1 MPSRLCTLTYS
12 VNNLPGIYNTK
23 SEIID
28 THKAKLLTSAIQ
40 LDLLKYPRI
49 TLLER
54 MAIDSIIDEI
64 QLSLSSYADSSK
76 SMNPK
81 ILPADLLLFLDIDKN
96 ENKKRDSEIIIR
108 LFYTQGSKVLHVII
122 EKIKPFDLIGQ
133 RSKLSRSIID
143 KLKELYPLRGIISEI
158 NQNRI
163 SLNIGSD
170 VGVSLDQHFK
180 VKDHN
185 IILKVYGIEKIK
197 SYARPYQQE
206 VLVKKGW
213 KVELINEKNRK

>member
-1 MPSRLCTLTYS
+1 MLGGIFTYLILNKNRDNWTSKFLTLA
-12 VNNLPGIYNTK
+12 VIYNTN

-64 QLSLSSYADSSK
+64 QLSLTSYSDRSK
-76 SMNPK
+76 SLNPK

-96 ENKKRDSEIIIR
+96 ENMEKDSDIILR

-143 KLKELYPLRGIISEI
+143 KLKELYPLRGIITEI
-158 NQNRI
+158 NQNQVT
-163 SLNIGSD
+163 LYIGSD
-170 VGVSLDQHFK
+170 GKRCWCFT
-180 VKDHN
+180 
-185 IILKVYGIEKIK
+185 
-197 SYARPYQQE
+197 
-206 VLVKKGW
+206 
-213 KVELINEKNRK
+213 